1 MQVTETKSEGL
12 TKEFQIVVPATDIVA
27 QVDDR
32 LEELKRTVR
41 LPGFRP
47 GKVPVSLMRK
57 KFGQAVMGEVLE
69 RAVGE
74 ATQKTL
80 TDRGIRP
87 AAQPK
92 VEVTS
97 FEEGKDLEYTLT
109 VESLPEI
116 EAVNFDGLKLERLVA
131 APEDKEID
139 EALDRLA
146 KSHKSSEPLAKSR
159 KSKAGDIL
167 VIDFVGKIDGTEF
180 AGGKAEDYS
189 LELGTGTFI
198 PGFEDQLTGVNVGDH
213 VEVKVAF
220 PENYGAAELAG
231 KDAVFDVDVKEIR
244 EGKPAEIDDE
254 LAKKVGA
261 ENLEALKKGIREEH
275 DRELKNVSRMRLKR
289 ALLDQL
295 AESYSFDV
303 PESMKSAET
312 DAIWKQFEAQRKA
325 ERLDEK
331 EFEGKSDDEI
341 KEEFQSIAERRV
353 RLALVLAEVGRTNNI
368 QIGQE
373 DINRALMS
381 EARRYPGQER
391 QVIEY
396 YQKTPEAMEAIR
408 GPLMEDK
415 VVDFILEMADVTER
429 SVSVEELLKDPDED
443 AEASAEKAPKKK
455 GGRKAAAKKPAKSEK
470 DEKAEE

>member
-12 TKEFQIVVPATDIVA
+12 TKEFKIVVPADDIVG
-27 QVDDR
+27 QVDGR
-32 LEELKRTVR
+32 LDELTRTVR

-47 GKVPVSLMRK
+47 GKVPVSLLRK

-69 RAVGE
+69 KAVGE
-74 ATQKTL
+74 ATQQTL

-87 AAQPK
+87 ATQPK

-109 VESLPEI
+109 VETLPEI
-116 EAVNFDGLKLERLVA
+116 DPVDFDSLKLERLVA
-131 APEDKEID
+131 APEDKEIE

-146 KSHKSSEPLAKSR
+146 KAHKSSEPVAGDR
-159 KSKAGDIL
+159 KSQSGDIL
-167 VIDFVGKIDGTEF
+167 VIDFVGKIDDKEF
-180 AGGKAEDYS
+180 PGGKAEAYS
-189 LELGTGTFI
+189 LELGSGTFI
-198 PGFEDQLTGVNVGDH
+198 PGFEDQLIGTGAGDH
-213 VEVKVAF
+213 VAVTVKF
-220 PENYGAAELAG
+220 PENYGAEELAG

-261 ENLEALKKGIREEH
+261 ENLDALKKGIHEEH

-289 ALLDQL
+289 TLLDQL
-295 AESYSFDV
+295 AEAYSFAV
-303 PESMKSAET
+303 PPSMREAEAE
-312 DAIWKQFEAQRKA
+312 AIWKQFEAQREA
-325 ERLDEK
+325 GRLDDK

-341 KEEFQSIAERRV
+341 KEEFKTIAERRV

-368 QIGQE
+368 QINQE
-373 DINRALMS
+373 DVNRALMA

-396 YQKTPEAMEAIR
+396 YRKSPEAMEAIR

-415 VVDFILEMADVTER
+415 VVDFILEMASVSEK
-429 SVSVEELLKDPDED
+429 SVSVAELLKDPDEEEAP
-443 AEASAEKAPKKK
+443 AEPAPKKK
-455 GGRKAAAKKPAKSEK
+455 GGRKAAAKKAEKSE
-470 DEKAEE
+470 E